1 MRNENTMARPKRTT
15 QTSEKAES
23 KSMTQEAET
32 KSTETASAENTEK
45 TGDTESVIRILY
57 HGECPKLTPRGIG
70 NLEYELGI
78 HEKSDEAYVRIAGN
92 ASSGA
97 YTTKWVGVND
107 IRDVLEKLAE
117 ETFRAIVLQGLYK
130 QQSTNNHGFL
140 GAILK
145 AEGVLVGVEKPPS
158 LLKMGEWTGLLEK
171 IESLK
176 KERVSLTD
184 HIAIAAKERA
194 EKRAENLSKRKSA
207 RTDKA
212 K

>member
-1 MRNENTMARPKRTT
+1 MARPKRTT

>member
-1 MRNENTMARPKRTT
+1 MARPKKTT
-15 QTSEKAES
+15 QTSEKEGS
-23 KSMTQEAET
+23 KSMIQEEET
-32 KSTETASAENTEK
+32 KSAETASAENAEK
-45 TGDTESVIRILY
+45 TGDTEPVIRILY

-70 NLEYELGI
+70 HLEYELGI
-78 HEKSDEAYVRIAGN
+78 HEKSDEAYIRIAGN

-117 ETFRAIVLQGLYK
+117 EMFRAIVLQGLYK
-130 QQSTNNHGFL
+130 QQSTNNHGFF

-145 AEGVLVGVEKPPS
+145 AEGVLLGVEKPPS
-158 LLKMGEWTGLLEK
+158 MLKLGEWTGLLEK

-176 KERVSLTD
+176 AEGVSLTD

-194 EKRAENLSKRKSA
+194 EKRAENLSKNKSA
-207 RTDKA
+207 KKDEEK
-212 K
+212 

>member
-1 MRNENTMARPKRTT
+1 MARPKKTT
-15 QTSEKAES
+15 QTNENEES
-23 KSMTQEAET
+23 KSMIQEEET
-32 KSTETASAENTEK
+32 KSTETVSAENADK
-45 TGDTESVIRILY
+45 TGGTEPVIRILY
-57 HGECPKLTPRGIG
+57 HGECSKLTSRGVG

-78 HEKSDEAYVRIAGN
+78 HDASDEAYVRIAGN

-97 YTTKWVGVND
+97 YTTKWVGVNE
-107 IRDVLEKLAE
+107 IREVLEKLAK
-117 ETFRAIVLQGLYK
+117 ETFRAIVLQELYMN
-130 QQSTNNHGFL
+130 QSSNNHGFL

-158 LLKMGEWTGLLEK
+158 MLQMGEWTGLLEK

-176 KERVSLTD
+176 AEGVSLTD
-184 HIAIAAKERA
+184 HIAVAAKERA

-207 RTDKA
+207 KKDKE